1 LLTGLVGMAIS
12 LIVVGA
18 AFQFIGK
25 SAAGD
30 TVSDAGRGPSS
41 AGVIT
46 LLALVGFIICFAFSM
61 GPVVWT
67 VINEI
72 FPGHIRG
79 RAVAVATAVNWGSA
93 FLVSQFFLTII
104 GAIGNSLTF
113 WLFAIF
119 CVIAWVWI
127 YFRVPETKGQ
137 SLEQIQL
144 LWKVEA

>member
-1 LLTGLVGMAIS
+1 LLTGLIGMAVS
-12 LIVVGA
+12 LVTVGIAFEFITTGPASTAAASGPTTPGIV
-18 AFQFIGK
+18 
-25 SAAGD
+25 
-30 TVSDAGRGPSS
+30 
-41 AGVIT
+41 T
-46 LLALVGFIICFAFSM
+46 LCALVCFIICFAFSM

-93 FLVSQFFLTII
+93 FLVSQFFLTVI

-113 WLFAIF
+113 WLFALF
-119 CVIAWVWI
+119 CVLAWVWI

-137 SLEQIQL
+137 SLEQIQE
-144 LWKVEA
+144 LWSAKVQDR